1 MTRVLIL
8 DCDGVMFDSREANA
22 AYYNYILEKLGL
34 APITEEEVAYVHAS
48 TADEA
53 VAYLLRRRG
62 FSDMERYRKVRE
74 GMDYLPF
81 IKLMR
86 PEPHLRELLEAL
98 PRGIKRAISTNRTYT
113 IEYVLEHFGLRDYFD
128 LVVSAL
134 DVERPKPDPGSLYRV
149 LEHFG
154 LEPEEALFVGDTER
168 DAEASRR
175 AGVPFVAYKNEALR
189 ADHYIEDLLEL
200 LEIIRSGRS

>member
-22 AYYNYILEKLGL
+22 AYYNYILGRLGL
-34 APITEEEVAYVHAS
+34 PPMTEEEVAYVHAS

-53 VAYLLRRRG
+53 VGYLLRRRG
-62 FSDMERYRKVRE
+62 FSDLERYRKVRE

-86 PEPHLRELLEAL
+86 PEPHLRELLEGL
-98 PRGIKRAISTNRTYT
+98 PRGVKRAISTNRTYT
-113 IEYVLEHFGLRDYFD
+113 IGYVLEHFGLRDYFD

-134 DVERPKPDPGSLYRV
+134 DVERPKPDPESLLKV
-149 LEHFG
+149 LEHLGFG
-154 LEPEEALFVGDTER
+154 PGEALFVGDTER
-168 DAEASRR
+168 DKEAARR

-200 LEIIRSGRS
+200 LEIIRSRRS